1 MSGVTIH
8 VCLKN
13 LATCSY
19 ILIMSKIAAIVGRPN
34 VGKSTLFN
42 RMTESQAAIVNEV
55 SGVTR
60 DRHYGK
66 AIWNG
71 VEFSVV
77 DTGGFVEDS
86 EDMFES
92 EINRQVK
99 LAISEADVIIFMV
112 DVEEGIHG
120 LDKDV
125 ALMLRKVQKRVILVV
140 NKVDNNKRLLNAPEF
155 YGLGLGEYFPISSAN
170 GSGTG
175 DLLDEIVKNLPV
187 TTEEKEEEITR
198 VAIVGRPN
206 VGKSSLANTML
217 DEERNIVTPVAGTTR
232 DSIHS
237 LYNKFNTR
245 FLLIDTAG
253 LRKKAKV
260 EEDIEF
266 YSVLRSVRAIEESDL
281 CLLLLDATRGI
292 ESQDLSILSIIQKN
306 NKGVIILVN
315 KWDLVE
321 KDQASAKHYEQEI
334 KSRTEPFT
342 DYPVLFISAITK
354 QRIHKVLEVIMT
366 VYENRRRKIPTSK
379 LNEVMLKYV
388 SDTPPPSIKGKHIKI
403 KYVTQIPAA
412 YPTFAFFCNF
422 PQYVKESYKRFVENR
437 LRESFELTGA
447 PAKIYFRKK

>member
-1 MSGVTIH
+1 MS
-8 VCLKN
+8 N
-13 LATCSY
+13 
-19 ILIMSKIAAIVGRPN
+19 IAAIVGRPN

-42 RMTESQAAIVNEV
+42 RMTESRAAIVNEE

-66 AIWNG
+66 STWNG
-71 VEFSVV
+71 VDFSVV
-77 DTGGFVEDS
+77 DTGGFVENSD
-86 EDMFES
+86 DVFES

-112 DVEEGIHG
+112 DVETGIHD
-120 LDKDV
+120 LDKAV
-125 ALMLRKVQKRVILVV
+125 AEMLRKVQKKVILVV
-140 NKVDNNKRLLNAPEF
+140 NKVDNNKRLLDAAEF
-155 YGLGLGEYFPISSAN
+155 YGLGLGDFFPISSAN

-175 DLLDEIVKNLPV
+175 ELLDEIVKHLPD
-187 TTEEKEEEITR
+187 TAEEPDEEIPR
-198 VAIVGRPN
+198 VAVVGRPN
-206 VGKSSLANTML
+206 VGKSSLANTLL

-237 LYNKFNTR
+237 LYNKFNYR

-266 YSVLRSVRAIEESDL
+266 YSVLRSVRSIEESDV
-281 CLLLLDATRGI
+281 CLLLIDATRGI

-306 NKGVIILVN
+306 NKGLVLLVN

-321 KDQASAKHYEQEI
+321 KDQNSTKRFEEEI
-334 KSRTEPFT
+334 RSKTAPFT
-342 DYPVLFISAITK
+342 DYPILFISAITK
-354 QRIHKVLEVIMT
+354 QRVHKVLELIMT

-388 SDTPPPSIKGKHIKI
+388 NDTPPPSLKGKHVKI
-403 KYVTQIPAA
+403 KYVTQLPSA
-412 YPTFAFFCNF
+412 YPAFAFFCNL
-422 PQYVKESYKRFVENR
+422 PQYIKEPYKRFVENR
-437 LRESFELTGA
+437 LRESFDLTGA
-447 PAKIYFRKK
+447 PARIFFRKK